1 MPTPSAAC
9 EPDLVGAFPLA
20 PLGEGAAEGGI
31 GVLEVVLAA
40 PSFEYAGLV
49 AEMLADAL
57 PGRHRL
63 SHFATLEEAL
73 ERLRWVDADCLLL
86 DLGVNG
92 APGLVA
98 LGEVRAVD
106 PQVPVVL
113 LCGLDEERV
122 GIESLQA
129 GSQDYLVRGQT
140 NSYVLARSIR
150 YAVERKRA
158 ELELAHRAMH
168 DVLTELPNRTLF
180 EDRLGLALT
189 RLERDGGQ
197 LAVMYVD
204 LDRFKAVNARLG
216 HEAGDRL
223 ICQTAS
229 RLRDAVRPAD
239 TVARFGSDDFMVL
252 CEDVTSREVAERI
265 AERIAH
271 AISEPLVMEDERLEL
286 TASVGIAIARAG
298 DGATAED
305 LVRGADEA
313 MGQVKHRGGAG
324 RQLFDEAVRSRSAHR
339 ARVERDLRRAIER
352 RELRVHYQ
360 PQVDLDTGETVGLE
374 ALVRW
379 EHPERG
385 LLTAQEFVPFAEEIG
400 LIDAID
406 AWVLREACRQLGDW
420 SKRSR
425 RVAVSVNLSAR
436 GLERAL
442 LVDEVAETISGS
454 GVDPSLLSIEI
465 TESSALHR
473 DDETLQRLHALKML
487 GVSVGLDDFGTGY
500 ASLSALSHFP
510 LDILKIDRSFVTE
523 LSRDANKRRIVAATV
538 SLAHA
543 LGLTPVAEGVERP
556 EDLAELK
563 ALGCHRAQGHLF
575 ARAAAEVDP
584 AQRFAVAA

>member
-1 MPTPSAAC
+1 
-9 EPDLVGAFPLA
+9 
-20 PLGEGAAEGGI
+20 
-31 GVLEVVLAA
+31 
-40 PSFEYAGLV
+40 
-49 AEMLADAL
+49 
-57 PGRHRL
+57 
-63 SHFATLEEAL
+63 
-73 ERLRWVDADCLLL
+73 
-86 DLGVNG
+86 
-92 APGLVA
+92 
-98 LGEVRAVD
+98 
-106 PQVPVVL
+106 
-113 LCGLDEERV
+113 
-122 GIESLQA
+122 
-129 GSQDYLVRGQT
+129 
-140 NSYVLARSIR
+140 
-150 YAVERKRA
+150 
-158 ELELAHRAMH
+158 
-168 DVLTELPNRTLF
+168 
-180 EDRLGLALT
+180 
-189 RLERDGGQ
+189 
-197 LAVMYVD
+197 
-204 LDRFKAVNARLG
+204 
-216 HEAGDRL
+216 
-223 ICQTAS
+223 
-229 RLRDAVRPAD
+229 
-239 TVARFGSDDFMVL
+239 
-252 CEDVTSREVAERI
+252 VTSREVAERI

-385 LLTAQEFVPFAEEIG
+385 LLTAQEFVPCAEEIG

-500 ASLSALSHFP
+500 ASLSALGHFP
-510 LDILKIDRSFVTE
+510 LDILKIDRSFVDQ
-523 LSRDANKRRIVAATV
+523 LSDDANKRRIVAATI

-543 LGLTPVAEGVERP
+543 LGLTAVAEGVERP
-556 EDLAELK
+556 EDLAELR
-563 ALGCHRAQGHLF
+563 ALGCRRAQGHLF
-575 ARAAAEVDP
+575 AQAAAEVDP
-584 AQRFAVAA
+584 AQRFAIAA